1 MLISRFYSHLHS
13 FLHPSQ
19 YEKHSDIGRASI
31 RQKNT
36 KVNKRLRKNF
46 DITFTSCHPFSHLPI
61 FLVLVLLSSVPLPIW
76 PISVVASVAHWPHL
90 SCCQIILQT
99 LKLGGKLPRI
109 AVSAAGFVLSWIQ
122 PQLSS
127 IHPRCPLGKQSFLFN
142 LKLLIVIYQFG
153 FGKVGKGGW
162 E

>member
-36 KVNKRLRKNF
+36 KVNKRLRKNV
-46 DITFTSCHPFSHLPI
+46 DITFTSCHPFSQLPI
-61 FLVLVLLSSVPLPIW
+61 FLVFVLLSSVSIAHLAFLSCCPML

-99 LKLGGKLPRI
+99 LKLDGKLPRI

-127 IHPRCPLGKQSFLFN
+127 IHPFCPLGKQSVCFF
-142 LKLLIVIYQFG
+142 
-153 FGKVGKGGW
+153 
-162 E
+162 